1 MTAYAAAWQGGKGD
15 PTPAPAA
22 AENMTRLEKGPP
34 HSSLLAALRELRG
47 ATADLPLNL
56 QAPGA
61 AEARVQR
68 DQLVAQLDDY
78 LIPRLEQQDAPLLVV
93 IGGSTGAGKSTLVNA
108 LVGHEVSQA
117 GVLRPTTRSPVL
129 VFHPDDAGWFAGD
142 RILPGLARTTGP
154 DSAGSAG
161 DQPGR
166 SLRLV
171 AVPSLTPGL
180 ALLDAPDVDSFVET
194 NRELAVQLLA
204 AADLW
209 LFVTTAARY
218 ADAVPWDLLRV
229 ARERATALAVVLDR
243 VPPEALGEVEGH
255 LRQLLNREGL
265 ADAPLLVV
273 PEAPLQNGRLPDS
286 AVAPVRNWIGALAA
300 DAGARA
306 EVIRATL
313 TGAVN
318 SLQVRGAALASA
330 VDAQE
335 QAARELGQAVDGAYD
350 QARATVAHELTGGT
364 LLRGEVLARWQEFV
378 GTGELMRTLESR
390 IGWVRDRVVSA
401 VMGRPS
407 GAAPVEQAL
416 ESSLEGLLRDAAE
429 RAAATAAAAWS
440 TRADGR
446 ALLAGS
452 STDLARA
459 DADIAARA
467 EQTVRTWQGEVL
479 ELVRAEGGDRR
490 QLAKLASYGVNGA
503 GSVLIVALFAQTGGL
518 TGGEI
523 AIAGGT
529 AALSQK
535 VLEAIFGDQAVRSL
549 AARAREALLEQV
561 EALLAADADRFHELL
576 AQGSPPPGA
585 TSRFRAAVHAV
596 GAARAES

>member
-1 MTAYAAAWQGGKGD
+1 M
-15 PTPAPAA
+15 
-22 AENMTRLEKGPP
+22 
-34 HSSLLAALRELRG
+34 
-47 ATADLPLNL
+47 
-56 QAPGA
+56 
-61 AEARVQR
+61 
-68 DQLVAQLDDY
+68 
-78 LIPRLEQQDAPLLVV
+78 
-93 IGGSTGAGKSTLVNA
+93 
-108 LVGHEVSQA
+108 
-117 GVLRPTTRSPVL
+117 
-129 VFHPDDAGWFAGD
+129 
-142 RILPGLARTTGP
+142 LPGLARMTVRSWP
-154 DSAGSAG
+154 EPS
-161 DQPGR
+161 QPGR

-171 AVPSLTPGL
+171 AAPSLTPGL
-180 ALLDAPDVDSFVET
+180 ALLDAPDIDSFVEA

-243 VPPEALGEVEGH
+243 VPPEALGEVEAH
-255 LRQLLNREGL
+255 LRQLLDREGL

-273 PEAPLQNGRLPDS
+273 PEARWQDGSLPDA
-286 AVAPVRNWIGALAA
+286 AVAPVRDWIGALAA

-318 SLQVRGAALASA
+318 SLQLRGAALASA
-330 VDAQE
+330 LDAQE
-335 QAARELGQAVDGAYD
+335 RAARELGQAVDAAYD
-350 QARATVAHELTGGT
+350 QARATVGHELSGGT
-364 LLRGEVLARWQEFV
+364 LLRGEVLARWQELV

-390 IGWVRDRVVSA
+390 IGWVRDRVAAA
-401 VMGRPS
+401 VLGRPS
-407 GAAPVEQAL
+407 AAAPVELAL

-429 RAAATAAAAWS
+429 RAAGHRGRRVGPPAGRPGAAGRQPARAGPGRLRTSAAGPS
-440 TRADGR
+440 RRSGPGR
-446 ALLAGS
+446 ARCWSWSGPR
-452 STDLARA
+452 AR
-459 DADIAARA
+459 
-467 EQTVRTWQGEVL
+467 
-479 ELVRAEGGDRR
+479 DRR

-549 AARAREALLEQV
+549 AAQARQALLAHV
-561 EALLAADADRFHELL
+561 DALLAAEARAVRPVAGRGRPAGRVRPAGSGPPCRPSTPPAPRRPDREP
-576 AQGSPPPGA
+576 AAPGA
-585 TSRFRAAVHAV
+585 GRPARRAGPGGAAGRRPVRPGAAGPGPGAAGPGRGAPPAVSGQHRGGAGRRHRQRQVQPVQRARRRATGSHRGAPAHHQPVPGGPLAGHRRCGRGRRDRAAGLA
-596 GAARAES
+596 GDP

>member
-1 MTAYAAAWQGGKGD
+1 MTHL
-15 PTPAPAA
+15 T
-22 AENMTRLEKGPP
+22 KGP
-34 HSSLLAALRELRG
+34 HSALLAALRELREA
-47 ATADLPLNL
+47 ATGLALSL
-56 QAPGA
+56 QTPGA
-61 AEARVQR
+61 AEARAQR
-68 DQLVAQLDDY
+68 DQLVGQLEDY

-142 RILPGLARTTGP
+142 RILPGLARTTGA
-154 DSAGSAG
+154 DVAG
-161 DQPGR
+161 DQPGK

-171 AVPSLTPGL
+171 AAPSLTPGL

-255 LRQLLNREGL
+255 LRQLLDREGL
-265 ADAPLLVV
+265 GDAPLLVV

-300 DAGARA
+300 DAEARA
-306 EVIRATL
+306 EVIRVTL

-318 SLQVRGAALASA
+318 SLQLRGAALASA

-335 QAARELGQAVDGAYD
+335 QAARELSQAVDGAYD
-350 QARATVAHELTGGT
+350 QARATVGSELSSGT
-364 LLRGEVLARWQEFV
+364 LLRGEVLARWQELV

-390 IGWVRDRVVSA
+390 IGWVRDRVVAA
-401 VMGRPS
+401 VTGRPS
-407 GAAPVEQAL
+407 AAAPVELAL
-416 ESSLEGLLRDAAE
+416 ESSLESLLRDAAE

-446 ALLAGS
+446 ALLS
-452 STDLARA
+452 SSDTDLARA
-459 DADIAARA
+459 PADIGARA
-467 EQTVRTWQGEVL
+467 EETVRIWQGEVL
-479 ELVRAEGGDRR
+479 ELVRDEGGDRR

-549 AARAREALLEQV
+549 AARARDALLRHVDE
-561 EALLAADADRFHELL
+561 LLAADADRFHRLL
-576 AQGSPPPGA
+576 ATGSPPPEA
-585 TSRFRAAVHAV
+585 ASRFRAAVHAV
-596 GAARAES
+596 QAAR

>member
-1 MTAYAAAWQGGKGD
+1 MTQLQKGS
-15 PTPAPAA
+15 
-22 AENMTRLEKGPP
+22 P
-34 HSSLLAALRELRG
+34 HSPLLAALRELRS
-47 ATADLPLNL
+47 ATADLPLTL
-56 QAPGA
+56 QTPGA

-154 DSAGSAG
+154 DVAGEA
-161 DQPGR
+161 PGR

-171 AVPSLTPGL
+171 AVPSMTPGL

-243 VPPEALGEVEGH
+243 VPPEALGEVESH

-265 ADAPLLVV
+265 AEAPLLVV
-273 PEAPLQNGRLPDS
+273 PEAPLQSGRLPDS

-306 EVIRATL
+306 EVIRSTL

-330 VDAQE
+330 VQAQE
-335 QAARELGQAVDGAYD
+335 EAARELSSAVDGAYD
-350 QARATVAHELTGGT
+350 QARATVAHELSGGT
-364 LLRGEVLARWQEFV
+364 LLRGEVLARWQELV

-390 IGWVRDRVVSA
+390 IGWARDRVVAA
-401 VMGRPS
+401 VLGRPS
-407 GAAPVEQAL
+407 AAAPVEQAL

-452 STDLARA
+452 SELGRA

-467 EQTVRTWQGEVL
+467 EQAVRVWQGEVL

-549 AARAREALLEQV
+549 AARAQQALLEHV
-561 EALLAADADRFHELL
+561 DALLAADAGRFHELL
-576 AQGSPPPGA
+576 AGGSPPPGA
-585 TSRFRAAVHAV
+585 TDRFRAAVHAV
-596 GAARAES
+596 GAARARS

>member
-1 MTAYAAAWQGGKGD
+1 MSRPAQGQH
-15 PTPAPAA
+15 AP
-22 AENMTRLEKGPP
+22 
-34 HSSLLAALRELRG
+34 LLAALRELRSV
-47 ATADLPLNL
+47 TAELPLNL
-56 QAPGA
+56 QTPGA
-61 AEARVQR
+61 AEARTQR
-68 DQLVAQLDDY
+68 DQLVSQLDDY

-108 LVGHEVSQA
+108 LVGHQVSQA

-129 VFHPDDAGWFAGD
+129 VFHPDDAGWFTGD

-154 DSAGSAG
+154 EIAG
-161 DQPGR
+161 DQPGK

-171 AVPSLTPGL
+171 AAPSLTPGL

-243 VPPEALGEVEGH
+243 VPPEALGEVESH
-255 LRQLLNREGL
+255 LRQLLDREGL
-265 ADAPLLVV
+265 GDAPLLVV
-273 PEAPLQNGRLPDS
+273 PEATLDSGRLPDS

-300 DAGARA
+300 DAESRA

-318 SLQVRGAALASA
+318 SLQLRGAALASA

-335 QAARELGQAVDGAYD
+335 QAARELSQEVDGSYD
-350 QARATVAHELTGGT
+350 QARATVGHELSGGT

-407 GAAPVEQAL
+407 GAAPIEQAL

-429 RAAATAAAAWS
+429 RAAASTAAAWS
-440 TRADGR
+440 VRPDGR

-452 STDLARA
+452 RTDLARA
-459 DADIAARA
+459 APDFAGRA
-467 EQTVRTWQGEVL
+467 EETVRVWQGEVL

-549 AARAREALLEQV
+549 ASRARDALLRHVDE
-561 EALLAADADRFHELL
+561 LLAADADRFRDLL
-576 AQGSPPPGA
+576 AEGSPPAGA
-585 TSRFRAAVHAV
+585 TARFRAAVHAV
-596 GAARAES
+596 EVARAAR

>member
-1 MTAYAAAWQGGKGD
+1 M
-15 PTPAPAA
+15 PAP
-22 AENMTRLEKGPP
+22 GP
-34 HSSLLAALRELRG
+34 HSPLLAALRELRG
-47 ATADLPLNL
+47 VTAGLPLSL
-56 QAPGA
+56 QTPGA
-61 AEARVQR
+61 TEAREQR

-108 LVGHEVSQA
+108 LVGHPVSQA

-129 VFHPDDAGWFAGD
+129 VFSPDDAGWFTGD
-142 RILPGLARTTGP
+142 RILPSLARTTGP
-154 DSAGSAG
+154 EVAGQ
-161 DQPGR
+161 QPGK

-171 AVPSLTPGL
+171 AAPSLTPGL
-180 ALLDAPDVDSFVET
+180 ALLDAPDVDSFVEA

-255 LRQLLNREGL
+255 LRQLLDREGL

-273 PEAPLQNGRLPDS
+273 PEAALSDGRLPDQ
-286 AVAPVRNWIGALAA
+286 AVAPVRDWIGALAA
-300 DAGARA
+300 DAEARA
-306 EVIRATL
+306 AVIRSTL

-318 SLQVRGAALASA
+318 SLQLRGAALASA
-330 VDAQE
+330 MDAQE
-335 QAARELGQAVDGAYD
+335 QAARELGQAVDAAYD
-350 QARATVAHELTGGT
+350 QARTTVGSELNGGT

-390 IGWVRDRVVSA
+390 IGWVRDRMVSA
-401 VMGRPS
+401 VLGRPS
-407 GAAPVEQAL
+407 AAAPVEQAL
-416 ESSLEGLLRDAAE
+416 ESSLEALLRDTAE
-429 RAAATAAAAWS
+429 RAAAAAAAEWAA
-440 TRADGR
+440 RPDGR
-446 ALLAGS
+446 ALLAS
-452 STDLARA
+452 SATDLGRA

-467 EQTVRTWQGEVL
+467 EEAVRVWQGDVL
-479 ELVRAEGGDRR
+479 ELVRAEGADRR

-503 GSVLIVALFAQTGGL
+503 GSVLALALFAQTGGL

-549 AARAREALLEQV
+549 AAQARQALLAQV
-561 EALLAADADRFHELL
+561 DTLLAADADRFRQLL
-576 AQGSPPPGA
+576 ATGAPPSGA
-585 TSRFRAAVHAV
+585 TGRLRVAVHAV
-596 GAARAES
+596 EAARAAS

>member
-1 MTAYAAAWQGGKGD
+1 MAGLGCD
-15 PTPAPAA
+15 PILPPAA
-22 AENMTRLEKGPP
+22 AEHMTQLEKGPP
-34 HSSLLAALRELRG
+34 HAPLLTALRELRS
-47 ATADLPLNL
+47 AAADLPLNL
-56 QAPGA
+56 QTPGA
-61 AEARVQR
+61 AEARAQR

-154 DSAGSAG
+154 EVAGSA
-161 DQPGR
+161 PGK
-166 SLRLV
+166 SLQLV

-286 AVAPVRNWIGALAA
+286 AVAPVRRWIGALAA
-300 DAGARA
+300 DAEARA

-318 SLQVRGAALASA
+318 SLQLRGAALASA

-335 QAARELGQAVDGAYD
+335 QAAHELSQAVDGAYD
-350 QARATVAHELTGGT
+350 QARATISHELSGGT

-390 IGWVRDRVVSA
+390 IGWVRDRVVAA

-407 GAAPVEQAL
+407 AAAPVEQAL
-416 ESSLEGLLRDAAE
+416 ESSLESLLRDAAE

-446 ALLAGS
+446 ELLAGS

-459 DADIAARA
+459 AEDIAARA
-467 EQTVRTWQGEVL
+467 EQTVRSWQGEVL

-535 VLEAIFGDQAVRSL
+535 VLEAIFGDQAVRTL
-549 AARAREALLEQV
+549 AARARAALLDQV
-561 EALLAADADRFHELL
+561 DTLLAEDADRFSQLL
-576 AQGSPPPGA
+576 AEVAPPPGA

-596 GAARAES
+596 QASR

>member
-1 MTAYAAAWQGGKGD
+1 MGD
-15 PTPAPAA
+15 PTSAPAA
-22 AENMTRLEKGPP
+22 AETMTQPGQGAHPP
-34 HSSLLAALRELRG
+34 LLAALRELRS

-56 QAPGA
+56 QTPGA
-61 AEARVQR
+61 GEARELR
-68 DQLVAQLDDY
+68 DQLVAQLEDY

-129 VFHPDDAGWFAGD
+129 VFHPDDAGWFTGD

-154 DSAGSAG
+154 QVAG

-171 AVPSLTPGL
+171 AAPSLTPGL
-180 ALLDAPDVDSFVET
+180 ALLDAPDIDSLVEA

-243 VPPEALGEVEGH
+243 MPAEALGEVDAH
-255 LRQLLNREGL
+255 LRQLLDREGL
-265 ADAPLLVV
+265 GDAPLLVV
-273 PEAPLQNGRLPDS
+273 PEAALQNGRLPDS
-286 AVAPVRNWIGALAA
+286 AVAPVRDWIGALAA

-318 SLQVRGAALASA
+318 SLQLRGAALASA

-335 QAARELGQAVDGAYD
+335 QAARELDQAVDGAYD
-350 QARATVAHELTGGT
+350 QARATVGREVSDGT
-364 LLRGEVLARWQEFV
+364 LLRGEVLARWQELV

-390 IGWVRDRVVSA
+390 IGWVRDRVA
-401 VMGRPS
+401 AAITGRPS
-407 GAAPVEQAL
+407 AAAPVEAAL
-416 ESSLEGLLRDAAE
+416 EVNLEGLLRDAAE
-429 RAAATAAAAWS
+429 RAAATTAAAWS
-440 TRADGR
+440 TRSDGN
-446 ALLAGS
+446 ALLARS
-452 STDLARA
+452 PTDLARA
-459 DADIAARA
+459 ATDIGARA
-467 EQTVRTWQGEVL
+467 EETVRIWQGEVL

-549 AARAREALLEQV
+549 ATRAQEALLRQV
-561 EALLAADADRFHELL
+561 DTLLAAEARRFHELV
-576 AQGSPPPGA
+576 AQASPPA
-585 TSRFRAAVHAV
+585 EARTRFRTAVHAV
-596 GAARAES
+596 ETARAAR

>member
-1 MTAYAAAWQGGKGD
+1 
-15 PTPAPAA
+15 
-22 AENMTRLEKGPP
+22 MTRLDKGAPSP
-34 HSSLLAALRELRG
+34 LLAALRELRR
-47 ATADLPLNL
+47 ATAELPLNL
-56 QAPGA
+56 QTPGA
-61 AEARVQR
+61 AEARALR
-68 DQLVAQLDDY
+68 DQLVAQLEDY

-129 VFHPDDAGWFAGD
+129 VFHPDDTGWFTGD

-154 DSAGSAG
+154 EVAG

-180 ALLDAPDVDSFVET
+180 ALLDAPDIDSLVES

-243 VPPEALGEVEGH
+243 MPPEALGEVDAH
-255 LRQLLNREGL
+255 LRQLLDREGL

-273 PEAPLQNGRLPDS
+273 PEASLQNGRLPDS
-286 AVAPVRNWIGALAA
+286 AVAPVRDWIGALAA
-300 DAGARA
+300 DASARA
-306 EVIRATL
+306 EVIRATM
-313 TGAVN
+313 TGAIN
-318 SLQVRGAALASA
+318 SLQLRGAGLASA

-335 QAARELGQAVDGAYD
+335 QAARELAQAVDEAYD
-350 QARATVAHELTGGT
+350 QARATVGREVSDGT

-390 IGWVRDRVVSA
+390 IGWVRDRVVAA
-401 VMGRPS
+401 VTGRPS
-407 GAAPVEQAL
+407 GAAPVEAAL
-416 ESSLEGLLRDAAE
+416 EMNLQGLLRDAAE

-440 TRADGR
+440 TRSDGK
-446 ALLAGS
+446 ALLTGS
-452 STDLARA
+452 PVKLDRA
-459 DADIAARA
+459 SADIATHA
-467 EQTVRTWQGEVL
+467 EESVRIWQGEVL

-503 GSVLIVALFAQTGGL
+503 GSVMIVALFAQTGGL

-549 AARAREALLEQV
+549 AVRAREALLRHV
-561 EALLAADADRFHELL
+561 DSLLAADAQRFHDLV
-576 AQGSPPPGA
+576 AAAAPPDGA
-585 TSRFRAAVHAV
+585 TARFRAAVHSV
-596 GAARAES
+596 EAARAAR

>member
-1 MTAYAAAWQGGKGD
+1 MQ
-15 PTPAPAA
+15 
-22 AENMTRLEKGPP
+22 LQKGPHAP
-34 HSSLLAALRELRG
+34 LLTALRELRS
-47 ATADLPLNL
+47 AAADLPLNL
-56 QAPGA
+56 QTAGA

-68 DQLVAQLDDY
+68 DQLVGQLDDY

-154 DSAGSAG
+154 EVAGEA
-161 DQPGR
+161 PGR

-273 PEAPLQNGRLPDS
+273 PEAPLQNGRLPDT

-300 DAGARA
+300 DADARA

-318 SLQVRGAALASA
+318 SLQLRGAALASA

-335 QAARELGQAVDGAYD
+335 QAARELSLAVDGAYD
-350 QARATVAHELTGGT
+350 QARATVGHELSGGA

-407 GAAPVEQAL
+407 AAAPVEQAL

-429 RAAATAAAAWS
+429 RAAAAAAAEWS
-440 TRADGR
+440 ARPDGR

-459 DADIAARA
+459 DVDIAARA
-467 EQTVRTWQGEVL
+467 EQTVRAWQGEVL
-479 ELVRAEGGDRR
+479 ELVRAEGADRR

-503 GSVLIVALFAQTGGL
+503 GSVLALALFAQTGGL

-549 AARAREALLEQV
+549 AARAREALLEEV
-561 EALLAADADRFHELL
+561 DTLLAADSDRYQTLL
-576 AQGSPPPGA
+576 AGAAPPPGA

>member
-1 MTAYAAAWQGGKGD
+1 MT
-15 PTPAPAA
+15 
-22 AENMTRLEKGPP
+22 GPP
-34 HSSLLAALRELRG
+34 AQHRRPTDGALLAALRELRG
-47 ATADLPLNL
+47 ATAGLPLRL
-56 QAPGA
+56 PTAGA
-61 AEARVQR
+61 GEARVMR

-129 VFHPDDAGWFAGD
+129 VFHPGDAAWFTGD
-142 RILPGLARTTGP
+142 RILPGLARTSGA
-154 DSAGSAG
+154 DVGG
-161 DQPGR
+161 EQPGR

-171 AVPSLTPGL
+171 AVPSMTAGL
-180 ALLDAPDVDSFVET
+180 ALLDAPDIDSMVEA

-243 VPPEALGEVEGH
+243 VPPEAMGEVDAH
-255 LRQLLNREGL
+255 LRQLLDREGL
-265 ADAPLLVV
+265 GDAPLLVV
-273 PEAPLQNGRLPDS
+273 PEAPLAGGRLPES
-286 AVAPVRNWIGALAA
+286 AVGPVRRWIGALAA

-306 EVIRATL
+306 DVIRATL

-318 SLQVRGAALASA
+318 SLQLRGAALASA
-330 VDAQE
+330 VQLQE
-335 QAARELGQAVDGAYD
+335 QAARELGLVVDGAYD
-350 QARATVAHELTGGT
+350 QARADVGREMSDGT
-364 LLRGEVLARWQEFV
+364 LLRGEVLARWQELI
-378 GTGELMRTLESR
+378 GTGELLRTLESR
-390 IGWVRDRVVSA
+390 IGRVRDRLAAA
-401 VMGRPS
+401 VTGRPS
-407 GAAPVEQAL
+407 AAAPVEAAL
-416 ESSLEGLLRDAAE
+416 ETNLEGLLRDAAE
-429 RAAATAAAAWS
+429 RAAASVAAAWS
-440 TRADGR
+440 TRADGS
-446 ALLAGS
+446 ALLARAGPE
-452 STDLARA
+452 LARA
-459 DADIAARA
+459 DVGVGARA
-467 EQTVRTWQGEVL
+467 QAAVRVWQGEVL
-479 ELVRAEGGDRR
+479 ELVRAEGADRR

-535 VLEAIFGDQAVRSL
+535 VLEAVFGDQAVRSL
-549 AARAREALLEQV
+549 AARARDALLLHV
-561 EALLAADADRFHELL
+561 DALLDADAARFRALVAE
-576 AQGSPPPGA
+576 AAPEPGA
-585 TSRFRAAVHAV
+585 TARFRAAVHAV
-596 GAARAES
+596 PAAA

>member
-1 MTAYAAAWQGGKGD
+1 MTQ
-15 PTPAPAA
+15 
-22 AENMTRLEKGPP
+22 LEKGP
-34 HSSLLAALRELRG
+34 HSPLLSALRELRG
-47 ATADLPLNL
+47 AAAELPLNL
-56 QAPGA
+56 QTAGA
-61 AEARVQR
+61 AEAREQR

-142 RILPGLARTTGP
+142 RILAGLARTTGP
-154 DSAGSAG
+154 DVAGQA
-161 DQPGR
+161 PGR

-273 PEAPLQNGRLPDS
+273 PEAPLQNGRLPDA

-300 DAGARA
+300 DAEARA

-335 QAARELGQAVDGAYD
+335 QAARELSHEVDSAYD
-350 QARATVAHELTGGT
+350 QARATVGHELSGGT

-416 ESSLEGLLRDAAE
+416 ESSLESLLRDAAE

-467 EQTVRTWQGEVL
+467 EQTVRVWQGEVL

-561 EALLAADADRFHELL
+561 DTLLADDADRFRRLL
-576 AQGSPPPGA
+576 AQASPPPGA
-585 TSRFRAAVHAV
+585 T
-596 GAARAES
+596 

>member
-1 MTAYAAAWQGGKGD
+1 MQLA
-15 PTPAPAA
+15 
-22 AENMTRLEKGPP
+22 KGP
-34 HSSLLAALRELRG
+34 HSPLLTALRELR
-47 ATADLPLNL
+47 AAAADLPLNL
-56 QAPGA
+56 QTAGA
-61 AEARVQR
+61 GEARAQR

-154 DSAGSAG
+154 DLAGSAG
-161 DQPGR
+161 EAPGR

-243 VPPEALGEVEGH
+243 VPPEALGEVESH

-273 PEAPLQNGRLPDS
+273 PEAPLQDGRLPDS
-286 AVAPVRNWIGALAA
+286 AVAPVRSWIGALAA

-318 SLQVRGAALASA
+318 SLQLRGAALASA

-335 QAARELGQAVDGAYD
+335 QAARELNQAVDGAYD
-350 QARATVAHELTGGT
+350 HARATVGHELSGGT

-407 GAAPVEQAL
+407 AAAPVEQAL

-429 RAAATAAAAWS
+429 RAAAGAAAEWS
-440 TRADGR
+440 SRPDGR
-446 ALLAGS
+446 ALLATS

-459 DADIAARA
+459 DADIGARA
-467 EQTVRTWQGEVL
+467 EQTVRVWQGEVL

-561 EALLAADADRFHELL
+561 DTLLAADADRFRDLL
-576 AQGSPPPGA
+576 AGAAPPPGA

-596 GAARAES
+596 EAARAES

>member
-1 MTAYAAAWQGGKGD
+1 MAGLGGD
-15 PTPAPAA
+15 PSLAPAA
-22 AENMTRLEKGPP
+22 ADPMTPSGQTSRSPLLLE
-34 HSSLLAALRELRG
+34 SLRELRN
-47 ATADLPLNL
+47 ATAELPLSL
-56 QAPGA
+56 QTPGA
-61 AEARVQR
+61 AEARTLR
-68 DQLVAQLDDY
+68 DQLVAQLEDY
-78 LIPRLEQQDAPLLVV
+78 LIPRLEQQHAPLLVV

-129 VFHPDDAGWFAGD
+129 VFSPDDAGWFTSD

-154 DSAGSAG
+154 DVAGE
-161 DQPGR
+161 QPGR

-171 AVPSLTPGL
+171 AAPALTPGL
-180 ALLDAPDVDSFVET
+180 ALLDAPDIDSFVEA

-218 ADAVPWDLLRV
+218 ADAVPWDLLRI

-243 VPPEALGEVEGH
+243 VPAEGLGEVDAH

-273 PEAPLQNGRLPDS
+273 PEVPLQGGRLPES
-286 AVAPVRNWIGALAA
+286 AAAPVRNWIGALSA
-300 DAGARA
+300 DAEARA
-306 EVIRATL
+306 EVIRSTL
-313 TGAVN
+313 AGAVN
-318 SLQVRGAALASA
+318 SLQLRGAALVSA

-335 QAARELGQAVDGAYD
+335 HAARELRLAVDGAYD
-350 QARATVAHELTGGT
+350 QARATVGREVSDGS
-364 LLRGEVLARWQEFV
+364 LLRGEVLARWQELV

-390 IGWVRDRVVSA
+390 IGWVRDRLA
-401 VMGRPS
+401 AAFTGRPS
-407 GAAPVEQAL
+407 AAAPVEAAL
-416 ESSLEGLLRDAAE
+416 ETNLEGLLRDASE
-429 RAAATAAAAWS
+429 RAAADAAAAWA
-440 TRADGR
+440 TRADGSE
-446 ALLAGS
+446 LLARS
-452 STDLARA
+452 SVDLAPA
-459 DADIAARA
+459 DVDIAARA
-467 EQTVRTWQGEVL
+467 EETVRIWQGEVL
-479 ELVRAEGGDRR
+479 KLVRAEDGDKR

-549 AARAREALLEQV
+549 ASRARDALLRHV
-561 EALLAADADRFHELL
+561 DALLAADAERFYQLL
-576 AQGSPPPGA
+576 AEASPPPEA
-585 TSRFRAAVHAV
+585 ISRFRSAVLAV
-596 GAARAES
+596 QAAR

>member
-1 MTAYAAAWQGGKGD
+1 MTQLDKG
-15 PTPAPAA
+15 A
-22 AENMTRLEKGPP
+22 P
-34 HSSLLAALRELRG
+34 HSPLLAALRELRS

-56 QAPGA
+56 QTPGA

-142 RILPGLARTTGP
+142 RILPGLPRTTGS
-154 DSAGSAG
+154 DVAGEA
-161 DQPGR
+161 PGR

-171 AVPSLTPGL
+171 AVPSLAPGL

-243 VPPEALGEVEGH
+243 VPTEALGEVEGH
-255 LRQLLNREGL
+255 LRQLLDREGL

-273 PEAPLQNGRLPDS
+273 PEAPLQNGRLPDA

-300 DAGARA
+300 DAEARA
-306 EVIRATL
+306 EVIRSTL

-335 QAARELGQAVDGAYD
+335 HAARELNQEVDVAYD
-350 QARATVAHELTGGT
+350 QARATVGHELSGGT

-429 RAAATAAAAWS
+429 RAAASAAAAWA
-440 TRADGR
+440 TRPDGR
-446 ALLAGS
+446 ALLRS
-452 STDLARA
+452 SRMDLARA
-459 DADIAARA
+459 DADIATRA
-467 EQTVRTWQGEVL
+467 EQTVRVWQGEVL

-561 EALLAADADRFHELL
+561 DTLLGADADRFRTLL
-576 AQGSPPPGA
+576 AQASPPPGA

-596 GAARAES
+596 GAARTES

>member
-1 MTAYAAAWQGGKGD
+1 
-15 PTPAPAA
+15 P
-22 AENMTRLEKGPP
+22 
-34 HSSLLAALRELRG
+34 LLAALRELRG
-47 ATADLPLNL
+47 VTAGLPLTL
-56 QAPGA
+56 QTPGA
-61 AEARVQR
+61 VEAREQR

-108 LVGHEVSQA
+108 LVGHPVSQA

-129 VFHPDDAGWFAGD
+129 VFSPDDAGWFAGD

-154 DSAGSAG
+154 ELAGQ
-161 DQPGR
+161 QPGK

-171 AVPSLTPGL
+171 AAPSLTPGL

-255 LRQLLNREGL
+255 LRQLLDREGL
-265 ADAPLLVV
+265 GDAPLLVV
-273 PEAPLQNGRLPDS
+273 PEAALSDGRLPDQ
-286 AVAPVRNWIGALAA
+286 AVAPVRDWIGALAA

-306 EVIRATL
+306 EVIRSTL

-318 SLQVRGAALASA
+318 SLQLRGAALASA
-330 VDAQE
+330 MDAQE

-350 QARATVAHELTGGT
+350 QARAAVGAELSGGT
-364 LLRGEVLARWQEFV
+364 LLRGEVLARWQELV

-390 IGWVRDRVVSA
+390 IGWVRDRVAAA
-401 VMGRPS
+401 VLGRPS
-407 GAAPVEQAL
+407 AAAPVEQAL
-416 ESSLEGLLRDAAE
+416 ESSLEGLLRDTAE
-429 RAAATAAAAWS
+429 RAAAAAAAEWS
-440 TRADGR
+440 LRPDGR
-446 ALLAGS
+446 ALLAAGHG
-452 STDLARA
+452 DLARA
-459 DADIAARA
+459 APDFGGRA
-467 EQTVRTWQGEVL
+467 EDAVRAWQGEVL
-479 ELVRAEGGDRR
+479 ELVRAEGADRR

-549 AARAREALLEQV
+549 AARARDALLSQV
-561 EALLAADADRFHELL
+561 DGLLAEDADRFRRLL
-576 AQGSPPPGA
+576 AEGSPPSGA
-585 TSRFRAAVHAV
+585 AGRLRAAVHAV
-596 GAARAES
+596 EAARAAQAGS

>member
-1 MTAYAAAWQGGKGD
+1 MTTPRRLTPPGPGAYAQ
-15 PTPAPAA
+15 
-22 AENMTRLEKGPP
+22 
-34 HSSLLAALRELRG
+34 LLAALRELRDVS
-47 ATADLPLNL
+47 AELPLSL
-56 QAPGA
+56 QTPGA
-61 AEARVQR
+61 AEARTQR
-68 DQLVAQLDDY
+68 DQLVAQLEDY

-129 VFHPDDAGWFAGD
+129 VFHPEDTSWFTGD

-154 DSAGSAG
+154 DVAG
-161 DQPGR
+161 DKPGR

-171 AVPSLTPGL
+171 AAPSLTPGL
-180 ALLDAPDVDSFVET
+180 ALLDAPDIDSLVET

-243 VPPEALGEVEGH
+243 VPPEALGEVDAH
-255 LRQLLNREGL
+255 LRQLLDREGL
-265 ADAPLLVV
+265 GDAPLLVV
-273 PEAPLQNGRLPDS
+273 PEAPLQGGRLPDA
-286 AVAPVRNWIGALAA
+286 AVAPVRDWIGALAA
-300 DAGARA
+300 DASARA

-318 SLQVRGAALASA
+318 SLQLRGAALASA

-335 QAARELGQAVDGAYD
+335 QAARELAQAVDGAYD
-350 QARATVAHELTGGT
+350 QARATVGREVSDGT

-390 IGWVRDRVVSA
+390 IGWVRDRVVAA
-401 VMGRPS
+401 VTGRPS
-407 GAAPVEQAL
+407 AAAPVEAAL
-416 ESSLEGLLRDAAE
+416 EMNLQGLLRDAAE
-429 RAAATAAAAWS
+429 RAAATAASAWS
-440 TRADGR
+440 TRSDGQALLTGSPTDLGR
-446 ALLAGS
+446 AS
-452 STDLARA
+452 
-459 DADIAARA
+459 ADIAARA
-467 EQTVRTWQGEVL
+467 EDAVRTWQGEVL

-549 AARAREALLEQV
+549 AVRARQTLLGHV
-561 EALLAADADRFHELL
+561 DSLLAADAQRFHDLV
-576 AQGSPPPGA
+576 AGAAPPDGA
-585 TSRFRAAVHAV
+585 AAGFRAAVHAV
-596 GAARAES
+596 QAAR

>member
-1 MTAYAAAWQGGKGD
+1 
-15 PTPAPAA
+15 
-22 AENMTRLEKGPP
+22 MTRSGPGP
-34 HSSLLAALRELRG
+34 HAALLAALRELRTV
-47 ATADLPLNL
+47 AADLPLRL
-56 QAPGA
+56 QTPDA
-61 AEARVQR
+61 AEARTQR
-68 DQLVAQLDDY
+68 DQLVSQLSDY

-108 LVGHEVSQA
+108 LVGHQVSQA

-129 VFHPDDAGWFAGD
+129 VFAPDDAGWFTGD

-154 DSAGSAG
+154 DVAGG
-161 DQPGR
+161 EPGR

-171 AVPSLTPGL
+171 SAPSLTSGL
-180 ALLDAPDVDSFVET
+180 ALLDAPDVDSFVEA

-243 VPPEALGEVEGH
+243 VPPEALGEVEAH
-255 LRQLLNREGL
+255 LRQLLDREGL
-265 ADAPLLVV
+265 GDAPLLVV
-273 PEAPLQNGRLPDS
+273 PEAPLADGRLPEA

-318 SLQVRGAALASA
+318 SLQLRGAALASA
-330 VDAQE
+330 MDAQE
-335 QAARELGQAVDGAYD
+335 RAARELGQDVLSAYD
-350 QARATVAHELTGGT
+350 EARTSVGNELSGGT
-364 LLRGEVLARWQEFV
+364 LLRGEVLARWQELV
-378 GTGELMRTLESR
+378 GTGELMRTLESK
-390 IGWVRDRVVSA
+390 IGWVRDRVAAA
-401 VMGRPS
+401 VLGRPS
-407 GAAPVEQAL
+407 AAAPVELAL
-416 ESSLEGLLRDAAE
+416 ENSLEGLLRDAAE
-429 RAAATAAAAWS
+429 RAAAAAAAAWAI
-440 TRADGR
+440 RPDGR
-446 ALLAGS
+446 ALLAAS
-452 STDLARA
+452 RVELDRA
-459 DADIAARA
+459 APDFAGRA
-467 EQTVRTWQGEVL
+467 ERAVRAWQGEVL
-479 ELVRAEGGDRR
+479 ELVRAEGADRR

-549 AARAREALLEQV
+549 ATQARQ
-561 EALLAADADRFHELL
+561 ALLAHVDTLL
-576 AQGSPPPGA
+576 AEEAERFSRLLAEASPPPGA
-585 TSRFRAAVHAV
+585 TGRFRAAVQAV
-596 GAARAES
+596 DAARAGQAGA